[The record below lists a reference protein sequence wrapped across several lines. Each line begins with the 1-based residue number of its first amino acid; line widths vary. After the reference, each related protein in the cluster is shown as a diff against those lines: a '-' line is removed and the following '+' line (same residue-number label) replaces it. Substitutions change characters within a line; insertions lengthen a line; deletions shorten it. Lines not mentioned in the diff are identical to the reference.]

1 MARHTARNA
10 LIGPAARLLAL
21 GALAFTSAGVA
32 LSPGSAAAAGRGWGG
47 GGGGDSNASG
57 TRWVVNN
64 GLNNRAYLLAGSQR
78 NAFGA
83 QQVVSGVD
91 AAVNTQAANCRHRP
105 GCGIPQRIWGSNTSF
120 PTTRGNVTW
129 GGH

>member
-21 GALAFTSAGVA
+21 GALAVATAGVA
-32 LSPGSAAAAGRGWGG
+32 LSPGSAAAAPGRGWGG
-47 GGGGDSNASG
+47 GGGDANASR

-64 GLNNRAYLLAGSQR
+64 GLNNRAYLVAGSQR
-78 NAFGA
+78 NAFGV
-83 QQVVSGVD
+83 QQVVAGVD
-91 AAVNTQAANCRHRP
+91 ASVNTQAANCRRRP
-105 GCGIPQRIWGSNTSF
+105 GCGIPQRIHGSNTSF
-120 PTTRGNVTW
+120 PTTRGNVNV

>member
-10 LIGPAARLLAL
+10 LIDSAARLLAL
-21 GALAFTSAGVA
+21 GALAVTSAGVA

-47 GGGGDSNASG
+47 GGGDANASG
-57 TRWVVNN
+57 TRWVINN
-64 GLNNRAYLLAGSQR
+64 GLNNRAYLLTGSQR
-78 NAFGA
+78 NAFGV
-83 QQVVSGVD
+83 QQVVAGVD

-105 GCGIPQRIWGSNTSF
+105 GCGVPQHIWGSNTSF
-120 PTTRGNVTW
+120 PTTRGNVTL

>member
-1 MARHTARNA
+1 MARHTARKA
-10 LIGPAARLLAL
+10 LAGPAARLLAL
-21 GALAFTSAGVA
+21 GALAVTSAAVA
-32 LSPGSAAAAGRGWGG
+32 LSPGSAAAAAGR
-47 GGGGDSNASG
+47 GGGGDTNASG
-57 TRWVVNN
+57 TRWVINN
-64 GLNNRAYLLAGSQR
+64 GLNNRAYLLTGSQR

-83 QQVVSGVD
+83 QQVVAGVD

-105 GCGIPQRIWGSNTSF
+105 GCGVPQRIWGTNTSF